1 MDSPLRTC
9 QREAIELLS
18 NGRHNGLLLDW
29 EMGIGKSRVIVEIIK
44 RHMPQRVLVASPKP
58 VMSVWPDQ
66 LEQWWPDHAKYVN
79 VTKLDGTVKQ
89 ATDRLKSIREPVI
102 VIVNYDRVW
111 RQSLARAILSR
122 SWDLVVADEVHR
134 IKSPGSKVSMFFR
147 SLSKH
152 ATLRIGLSGTPM
164 PHSPLDI
171 YAIARFIDPTIYQ
184 STAAAFRSTYAVYG
198 GPIINGRARQVVD
211 YKNMHDFADRYAQLA
226 NVVKRKD
233 VLTDLPPVAAQRVRV
248 DMSADAERTYR
259 SLSDDLMAQVSEG
272 VITAA
277 NAMVAV
283 MRLQQISSGY
293 GAIEN
298 DDGTTRPVQI
308 DTAKRQAMKELIEDM
323 PRREPVVVFAR
334 FRWDLDVIAS
344 VAEELGRPMYELSGR
359 ADHVRGVWRPEQPG
373 GVLAVQAQAGGVGID
388 LTAACY
394 VIYYSH
400 TTNCGDYLQSLAR
413 VDRPG
418 QTRPVMIYHL
428 LASGTVDEKIIAAHE
443 RRAAM
448 SDDIRT
454 ARDVAA
460 EVLGIGD

>member
-9 QREAIELLS
+9 QREAIDLLS
-18 NGRHNGLLLDW
+18 NGRYNGLLLDW
-29 EMGIGKSRVIVEIIK
+29 EMGIGKSRVIVETIK
-44 RHMPQRVLVASPKP
+44 QRMPRRVLVAAPKA
-58 VMSVWPDQ
+58 VLSVWPDQ
-66 LEQWWPDHAKYVN
+66 LQQWWPDHAEHVN
-79 VTKLDGTVKQ
+79 VATLDGTVKQ
-89 ATDRLKSIREPVI
+89 ATDKLRSTPEPVI
-102 VIVNYDRVW
+102 AIVNYDRVW
-111 RQSLARAILSR
+111 RKPLSDAILNR
-122 SWDLVVADEVHR
+122 DWDMVVADEVHR
-134 IKSPGSKVSMFFR
+134 IKSPGSRVSMFFR
-147 SLSKH
+147 SLSKR

-184 STAAAFRSTYAVYG
+184 STAAAFRSTYAVSG
-198 GPIINGRARQVVD
+198 GPVINGRMRKVVD
-211 YKNMHDFADRYAQLA
+211 YQNMQDFSCRYMRLA
-226 NVVKRKD
+226 NVVKRQD
-233 VLTDLPPVAAQRVRV
+233 VITDLPPVASQRVRV
-248 DMSADAERTYR
+248 DMSDDAIKAYR
-259 SLSDDLMAQVSEG
+259 SLSDDLVAQVREG

-283 MRLQQISSGY
+283 MRLQQITSGY
-293 GAIEN
+293 AAIEN

-308 DTAKRQAMKELIEDM
+308 DTAKRQALRELIEDM

-334 FRWDLDVIAS
+334 FRWDLDVILS

-359 ADHVRGVWRPEQPG
+359 ADHVHGVWRPEQPG
-373 GVLAVQAQAGGVGID
+373 GVLGVQAQAGGVGID

-418 QTRPVMIYHL
+418 QTRPVAIYHL
-428 LASGTVDEKIIAAHE
+428 LARGTVDERIIAAHE

-448 SDDIRT
+448 SDDIRA